1 MLIHQPRVPYRGI
14 ARADAGR
21 CEADELAIELRQ
33 RHLFLIAPLPL
44 CGALPGELGRLDEI
58 ENLDIA
64 VSDATGTTPGSPRVT
79 AR

>member
-1 MLIHQPRVPYRGI
+1 VPYRGI
-14 ARADAGR
+14 AHADAGR
-21 CEADELAIELRQ
+21 READELAIEPRQ

-64 VSDATGTTPGSPRVT
+64 VSDATVPRLGPP
-79 AR
+79 A